1 MGDVDTFEFV
11 QNISSVISNEF
22 AYNYLYCHLSGV
34 DGYQYYIQQYDL
46 YEEGGWLDW
55 FQAFLQN
62 LVGNI
67 LTINN
72 LYSRVLVAN
81 DEGDTQ
87 MVLYICGR
95 IFYFAAKFDPL
106 EEGSLDASAGLST
119 VLQLLGAVFLAQ

>member
-1 MGDVDTFEFV
+1 M
-11 QNISSVISNEF
+11 
-22 AYNYLYCHLSGV
+22 YCHLSGY
-34 DGYQYYIQQYDL
+34 DIYLYYLQQYDL
-46 YEEGGWLDW
+46 YAEGGWLDW

-81 DEGDTQ
+81 EDGDTQ

-106 EEGSLDASAGLST
+106 EEGSLWAEDGLT
-119 VLQLLGAVFLAQ
+119 RILQLLGALFLAQ

>member
-1 MGDVDTFEFV
+1 M
-11 QNISSVISNEF
+11 
-22 AYNYLYCHLSGV
+22 
-34 DGYQYYIQQYDL
+34 
-46 YEEGGWLDW
+46 DW

-95 IFYFAAKFDPL
+95 IFYFAAKFEPL
-106 EEGSLDASAGLST
+106 EEAALYAEDGLT
-119 VLQLLGAVFLAQ
+119 RML